1 VSKFLLAEV
10 ELFRSWVEY
19 PFILDHAPVLLQLEI
34 PPIYKAYP
42 FKLNSHGLH
51 DDDYVALVY
60 KIWKEPCF
68 LSEGDKQ
75 CRIVWKLKELK
86 IQTKLWYKEVCAR
99 NKAQLENL

>member
-1 VSKFLLAEV
+1 VGFS
-10 ELFRSWVEY
+10 RSWVEY
-19 PFILDHAPVLLQLEI
+19 SILSDHAPVLLQLEI

-42 FKLNSHGLH
+42 FKLNAHWLH
-51 DDDYVALVY
+51 DEDYVALVH
-60 KIWKEPCF
+60 KIWKDPCF

-86 IQTKLWYKEVCAR
+86 SQTKLWYKEVCAR